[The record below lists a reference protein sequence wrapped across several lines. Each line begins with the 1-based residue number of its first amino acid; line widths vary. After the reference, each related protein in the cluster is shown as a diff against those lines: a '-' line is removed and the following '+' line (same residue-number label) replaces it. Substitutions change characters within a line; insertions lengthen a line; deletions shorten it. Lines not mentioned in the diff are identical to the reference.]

1 MRGLGNR
8 CTVRELEVMTWA
20 QDLAAFFLAEMWAT
34 EARLR
39 RLGTELKFDHCWIG
53 PSAGKFGCLALFWKK
68 SVFIDVVS
76 ASSNHIDAV
85 VGDSVLD

>member
-1 MRGLGNR
+1 
-8 CTVRELEVMTWA
+8 MTWA